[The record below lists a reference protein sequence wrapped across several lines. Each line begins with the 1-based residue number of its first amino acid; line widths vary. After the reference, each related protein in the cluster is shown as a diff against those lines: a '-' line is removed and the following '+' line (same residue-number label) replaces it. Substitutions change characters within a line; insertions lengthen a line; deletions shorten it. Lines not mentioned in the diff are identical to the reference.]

1 MNTQQARKLCENCSK
16 QYTDMSLFCPFCGHR
31 TASGRFV
38 GRAGLIA
45 FAYTTLSIGSAFW
58 WMSYQE
64 AFNSLDQTEAAL
76 YGLRNALEWLIP
88 VIAAFFLWVAFVKR
102 STALI
107 LIGLSIGGPIP
118 LTHDAFFY
126 GLVEQYTF
134 MGLYDGLEIMDFLAQ
149 IFATAALFGV
159 LVIEDGAILT
169 TSRAELANYRKKLDS
184 WDLSQGPRE

>member
-31 TASGRFV
+31 TVSGRFA

-45 FAYTTLSIGSAFW
+45 FAYTALSIGSAFW

-88 VIAAFFLWVAFVKR
+88 VIAAFFLWIAFVKR
-102 STALI
+102 STTLI
-107 LIGLSIGGPIP
+107 LIGLAIGGPIP
-118 LTHDAFFY
+118 LTHDTFFY

-149 IFATAALFGV
+149 IFATAVFFGA

-184 WDLSQGPRE
+184 RDLN